1 MSMEGVWNIIKAPVV
16 TEKALG
22 MKDRPEDEG
31 PQVLVFKVARHATKH
46 HVKQAV
52 ETIFKVRVD
61 TVRMV
66 SKRGKKVH
74 RWGRLVGQ
82 RSDWKKA
89 YVTLKSGERITEYA
103 EVI

>member
-1 MSMEGVWNIIKAPVV
+1 MDRLWEIIKMPVI
-16 TEKALG
+16 TEKALQ

-31 PQVLVFKVARHATKH
+31 PQVLVFRVDRRANKH
-46 HVKQAV
+46 QIKQAV
-52 ETIFKVRVD
+52 ETIFKVKVDRVRI
-61 TVRMV
+61 VHQ
-66 SKRGKKVH
+66 RGKKVY

-82 RSDWKKA
+82 RGDWKKA

>member
-1 MSMEGVWNIIKAPVV
+1 MENLWNVIKAPVV

-31 PQVLVFKVARHATKH
+31 PQVLVFKVDRQASKA

-52 ETIFKVRVD
+52 ETIFKVKVDRVRI
-61 TVRMV
+61 VH
-66 SKRGKKVH
+66 KRGKKVY
-74 RWGRLVGQ
+74 RWGRFAGQ

-89 YVTLKSGERITEYA
+89 YVTLKAGQRITEYA
-103 EVI
+103 DVI